1 MDAALF
7 TKMLSDKNVLDLRK
21 LGYKFP
27 QADIKEFTE
36 LLKNGF
42 YYSLPLKDFSGQN
55 IVYLSSIAQVR
66 LSAAKVL
73 LTPQNSTQ
81 LYGVKAME
89 EEIVSTFTIEQ
100 VDFTR
105 DSVRK
110 ILSGLAPTDESESRI
125 FGMKK
130 GLEFISDPTNQIS
143 EETIYQLYEMAIGAY
158 LSEEDRLLPGH
169 FYRHDS
175 VYVVGAKVEHT
186 GLPWQALPERMG
198 ELVAFIREDSE
209 INDLLKAALIHF
221 YIAYLHP
228 YFDGNG
234 RMARLMH
241 LWYLVQQGYSS
252 ALFVPLSEYI
262 NKSRKGYY
270 DAYTLAE
277 ENATIRGVVDATP
290 FLAYF
295 IENVYHI
302 SVLGFGKKSSHLG
315 IACCSLNE
323 GEAPDIP
330 CQPCKL
336 LGVLGFGIFR
346 HRPQLFQIHI
356 RRINGAS
363 KPVQLVY
370 AFLGGDLTESPE
382 PFGAVGIEV
391 LQRNFH
397 LIRCCAEPCKRLV
410 DGFLLTGKIQI
421 FGFAAILGL
430 GNAKHPRIIQI
441 RWEGLSVI

>member
-7 TKMLSDKNVLDLRK
+7 TKMLSDKSVLDLRK

-27 QADIKEFTE
+27 KADIKEFTK

-42 YYSLPLKDFSGQN
+42 YHSLPLKDFSGQDL
-55 IVYLSSIAQVR
+55 VYLSNITQVH

-81 LYGVKAME
+81 LYGVKAMA
-89 EEIVSTFTIEQ
+89 EEIISTFTIEQ

-130 GLEFISDPTNQIS
+130 GLEFISDPANQIT
-143 EETIYQLYEMAIGAY
+143 EESIYHLYEMAIGAY
-158 LSEEDRLLPGH
+158 LPEEDRLLPGH

-175 VYVVGAKVEHT
+175 VYVIGAKVEYT

-198 ELVAFIREDSE
+198 ELVAFIYEDSE
-209 INDLLKAALIHF
+209 IDDLLKAALIHF
-221 YIAYLHP
+221 YMAFLHP

-241 LWYLVQQGYSS
+241 LWYLVQQGYFS

-270 DAYTLAE
+270 NAYTLVE
-277 ENATIRGVVDATP
+277 ENAAISGMVDATP
-290 FLAYF
+290 FLVYF
-295 IENVYHI
+295 IENVYH
-302 SVLGFGKKSSHLG
+302 
-315 IACCSLNE
+315 
-323 GEAPDIP
+323 
-330 CQPCKL
+330 KL
-336 LGVLGFGIFR
+336 
-346 HRPQLFQIHI
+346 
-356 RRINGAS
+356 NGALPTTQTTAVFQEALS
-363 KPVQLVY
+363 HGQVTEKEKSLWEFVLSAY
-370 AFLGGDLTESPE
+370 GDTEFST
-382 PFGAVGIEV
+382 
-391 LQRNFH
+391 
-397 LIRCCAEPCKRLV
+397 KRLEK
-410 DGFLLTGKIQI
+410 D
-421 FGFAAILGL
+421 FGNAAYATIRSFALKFEKLGL
-430 GNAKHPRIIQI
+430 LKSTRYGNRVKYAVR
-441 RWEGLSVI
+441 VC